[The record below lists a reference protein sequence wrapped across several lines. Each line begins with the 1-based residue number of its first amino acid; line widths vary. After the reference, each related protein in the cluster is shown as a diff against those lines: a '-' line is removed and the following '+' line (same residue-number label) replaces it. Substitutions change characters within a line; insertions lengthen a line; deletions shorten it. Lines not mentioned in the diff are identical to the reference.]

1 MFLRW
6 HPHQRSTHQA
16 EISTQFEL
24 GFLNWP
30 EHHPNWDA
38 AAVNLCKHESM
49 SFFCVCLCVC
59 VCVCVCVCIALACV
73 FFRSS
78 GWVRPLQLGRRVPFL
93 RSPSCQRSM
102 RKKMTKR
109 RGWKKTF
116 GQWHPPKARLFVSS
130 RAFPLRKI
138 PRIRFFF
145 FVCVCV
151 CVRVCSRPSSPH
163 FLCGHFFLYSPARYS
178 CCYHFHSAL
187 LLSTRFY
194 YYLCFC
200 ERSGRDGGGGKWMN
214 GTGITICS

>member
-102 RKKMTKR
+102 RKKRTKR

-163 FLCGHFFLYSPARYS
+163 FLCGHFFYIPLPGILVVIIFIPRY
-178 CCYHFHSAL
+178 CCRLAFIIIYASVK
-187 LLSTRFY
+187 
-194 YYLCFC
+194 
-200 ERSGRDGGGGKWMN
+200 EVG
-214 GTGITICS
+214 GTGEEASGWMGPG